1 MFKIGKSLIVAGLLV
16 VASAQAADANL
27 EATKGYLG
35 QAGDALSSAAKST
48 GNALSSAANTTGTA
62 ITDGT
67 KKAQKLASSG
77 LETVTTNSSKLY
89 KYLYELGVNG
99 EVNTTKRTAIQCTKA
114 GVVIAATAIVLC
126 YAYSKVYGEEKKTIT
141 IGGDDIITVE

>member
-48 GNALSSAANTTGTA
+48 GTA

-77 LETVTTNSSKLY
+77 VETVTTNSSKLY